1 MCYTDTLL
9 THCTIDVTWSH
20 HHQDINREMSS
31 SGGSAPNSCTWWVH
45 SSLTGAEVYIPLYI
59 YTHVS
64 ALEMSRVRW
73 RWSWKFG
80 GWARKRMKDS
90 KSTRN
95 RNMKESIIVH
105 GDLGLM
111 FSWCL
116 LFLRLLGSP
125 SLSLWLAK
133 SMLIRSKEIYLL
145 DGVGVH
151 YAGCKQARGR
161 MRERDWE
168 QWPVGN

>member
-1 MCYTDTLL
+1 
-9 THCTIDVTWSH
+9 
-20 HHQDINREMSS
+20 MSS
-31 SGGSAPNSCTWWVH
+31 SGASAPNSCTWRVH

-64 ALEMSRVRW
+64 AALDISRVRW
-73 RWSWKFG
+73 RWIWKFG

-133 SMLIRSKEIYLL
+133 STLIRSKEIYLL
-145 DGVGVH
+145 DGGR
-151 YAGCKQARGR
+151 GTLCWLQASKRKNGR
-161 MRERDWE
+161 EGLRAVASGKLGMGTWR
-168 QWPVGN
+168 N